1 MILQVDM
8 HGILLCDNQ
17 LPNNQYDITCSYNHL
32 TIKMSRNCSL
42 IVFVEKEAAH
52 SIVRLGRGSAD
63 RPTSAE
69 DFASAVKN

>member
-1 MILQVDM
+1 
-8 HGILLCDNQ
+8 
-17 LPNNQYDITCSYNHL
+17 
-32 TIKMSRNCSL
+32 MSRNCSL